1 MSIQPTLGCAW
12 ILIVPVAIADD
23 MPDVE
28 VRWEDQQNI
37 NEFGRMNHRL
47 KEVQEDSKTTK
58 V

>member
-1 MSIQPTLGCAW
+1 M
-12 ILIVPVAIADD
+12 PVAIADD